1 MKKSLVLFAL
11 CCSYAA
17 LAADEVYRT
26 SQTDFGGTGLMQMPS
41 GRMDQEGAFHLNGFY
56 NNEYYR
62 YSVSVQLMPWLESTL
77 RYTDVRTKL
86 YSNDP
91 GFSGDNTLKDKG
103 IDVKFRLLQESY
115 WLPETSLG
123 LRDIGGTGLFD
134 GEYLAASKRV
144 GPVDFTLGLGWG
156 YLGQQDTINNPFC
169 TLSDGYCER
178 PGGFGGN
185 GGQIDSQRM
194 FKGETALFGGIEYQT
209 PWQSLVLKLE
219 YDGNDYQHDVAGV
232 LPQDSP
238 FNIGAVYRFGKW
250 GDLHVSYQRGN
261 TLSLG
266 FSIGSYFNNMDSVWL
281 DEPKPAVTS
290 SRAIQSKDEWQSL
303 AQKLER
309 NAGYRAPQL
318 YRSGKSI
325 VLVGEQIKY
334 RDRQEAIERASS
346 LLLSATDE
354 QTETFRIIETQSH
367 LPMAETL
374 VDRKSYQEHVQAL
387 KLNTQLPDAL
397 SRVEPRAIAE
407 EQQFSADDRLSY
419 TLSPEL
425 SQAIGGPENNYL
437 FRIGLKGSVHY
448 WLQDNLKFD
457 GSLYLNLFNNYDQF
471 NFIVPPDGTDQLRV
485 RTLARDYID
494 QRIRL
499 TNLQVTWQDHLAE
512 NFYGQIYAGYLES
525 MFGGIGGEIL
535 YRPLDSRW
543 AIGLDANYV
552 SQRDP
557 NNPLGFFNEELQYS
571 EVDEVYYRV
580 AHRQVVGNLALYYQP
595 EWHVLENTLLKVSIG
610 RYLAGDQGATL
621 DFSKQFNSGVI
632 VGAYASKTDMSVEE
646 FGEGSFTKG
655 FYISIPFDVLTIKPS
670 LSRAM
675 IEWQPITRDGG
686 QQLNRSTP
694 LYEMTD
700 ARSPWYSRAKQ

>member
-1 MKKSLVLFAL
+1 M
-11 CCSYAA
+11 
-17 LAADEVYRT
+17 
-26 SQTDFGGTGLMQMPS
+26 
-41 GRMDQEGAFHLNGFY
+41 
-56 NNEYYR
+56 
-62 YSVSVQLMPWLESTL
+62 
-77 RYTDVRTKL
+77 
-86 YSNDP
+86 
-91 GFSGDNTLKDKG
+91 
-103 IDVKFRLLQESY
+103 
-115 WLPETSLG
+115 
-123 LRDIGGTGLFD
+123 
-134 GEYLAASKRV
+134 
-144 GPVDFTLGLGWG
+144 
-156 YLGQQDTINNPFC
+156 
-169 TLSDGYCER
+169 
-178 PGGFGGN
+178 
-185 GGQIDSQRM
+185 
-194 FKGETALFGGIEYQT
+194 
-209 PWQSLVLKLE
+209 
-219 YDGNDYQHDVAGV
+219 
-232 LPQDSP
+232 
-238 FNIGAVYRFGKW
+238 
-250 GDLHVSYQRGN
+250 
-261 TLSLG
+261 
-266 FSIGSYFNNMDSVWL
+266 
-281 DEPKPAVTS
+281 
-290 SRAIQSKDEWQSL
+290 
-303 AQKLER
+303 
-309 NAGYRAPQL
+309 
-318 YRSGKSI
+318 
-325 VLVGEQIKY
+325 
-334 RDRQEAIERASS
+334 
-346 LLLSATDE
+346 
-354 QTETFRIIETQSH
+354 
-367 LPMAETL
+367 
-374 VDRKSYQEHVQAL
+374 
-387 KLNTQLPDAL
+387 
-397 SRVEPRAIAE
+397 
-407 EQQFSADDRLSY
+407 
-419 TLSPEL
+419 
-425 SQAIGGPENNYL
+425 
-437 FRIGLKGSVHY
+437 VHY